1 MHSQLKEWAR
11 RFLGVASKYLQN
23 DMNYFIVLDAVK
35 NLKILGVI
43 STTKFCWHTLTK
55 YKLTHFVQNVMP

>member
-11 RFLGVASKYLQN
+11 RFLGVTSKYLQN
-23 DMNYFIVLDAVK
+23 YMNYFIFLDAVK

-43 STTKFCWHTLTK
+43 STTKFCWHLPVNK
-55 YKLTHFVQNVMP
+55 Y